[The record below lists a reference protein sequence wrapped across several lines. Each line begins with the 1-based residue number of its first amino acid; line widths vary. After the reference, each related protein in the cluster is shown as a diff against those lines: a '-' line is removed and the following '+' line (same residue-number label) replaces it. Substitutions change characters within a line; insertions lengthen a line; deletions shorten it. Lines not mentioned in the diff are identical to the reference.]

1 MNVQT
6 PEVNPASDCLPSH
19 ADAVDRVFQRIGEIS
34 SLPAVALQ
42 IMELAA
48 DSDTDAEDLIGV
60 IRSDPGL
67 AMRIMRTVNS
77 SYHGLRQ
84 QVSDLKQAVM
94 LLGFQEIRNLAL
106 SAFVAPLFR
115 QTSGYRSYSR
125 AELWNHMVGTGMI
138 AQVVAEKSARVN
150 GHEAYLAGL
159 LHDVGLV
166 LADQYLHTLFCR
178 IIDSCAADPLGETP
192 LCQRERK
199 IVGFDHAEL
208 GAHVAANWRLPQHL
222 TDAIG
227 FHHAI
232 ERYTGPHRKIV
243 AAVALAD
250 SLCHLK
256 GLPPLGL
263 PTSGMPSADL
273 FLELGIGK
281 QHAAMIVAQLDET
294 LAKANIMARS
304 QLR

>member
-19 ADAVDRVFQRIGEIS
+19 ADAVECVFQRIGEIS

-84 QVSDLKQAVM
+84 QVSDLKQAVT

-125 AELWNHMVGTGMI
+125 AELWNHMVGTGMSL
-138 AQVVAEKSARVN
+138 VVAENRCVN
-150 GHEAYLAGL
+150 GHEGLAGP
-159 LHDVGLV
+159 LHDVDWSGGSV
-166 LADQYLHTLFCR
+166 PHTLFAESSISAPIR
-178 IIDSCAADPLGETP
+178 SSETP